1 MAVKTSEDKA
11 RIHKLSEEQIDVEL
25 KQLRAR
31 LFELRTQAVTEK
43 IEDPT
48 QFRKTRREVARL
60 LTERNS
66 RRAVGAGSK

>member
-60 LTERNS
+60 LTERSS
-66 RRAVGAGSK
+66 RRVTAAGSK

>member
-66 RRAVGAGSK
+66 RRSAGAGSK

>member
-31 LFELRTQAVTEK
+31 LFQLRTQAVTEK

-60 LTERNS
+60 LTERNA
-66 RRAVGAGSK
+66 RRAGAGSK

>member
-66 RRAVGAGSK
+66 RRVAGAGSK

>member
-1 MAVKTSEDKA
+1 MAVKTSEDKT
-11 RIHKLSEEQIDVEL
+11 RIHKLSVEQIDVEV

-48 QFRKTRREVARL
+48 QFRKVRREVARL

-66 RRAVGAGSK
+66 RGAAGAGSK

>member
-60 LTERNS
+60 LTERSS
-66 RRAVGAGSK
+66 RRVAGAGSK

>member
-66 RRAVGAGSK
+66 RRAAGAGSK